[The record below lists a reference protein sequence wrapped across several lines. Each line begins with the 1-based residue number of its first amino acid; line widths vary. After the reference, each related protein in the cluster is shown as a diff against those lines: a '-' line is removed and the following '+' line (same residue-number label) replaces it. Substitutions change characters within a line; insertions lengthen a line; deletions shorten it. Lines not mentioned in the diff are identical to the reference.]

1 MSDTP
6 IQTQT
11 SNSQL
16 EALRGKVTTDQA
28 EEIIQRAKN
37 IRHKTS
43 KIKRR
48 CSGPI
53 RTRPS
58 PNDYQEL
65 QRDIV
70 NIISMLN
77 QLLNEYGE
85 DAKVNVPEIEDDLK
99 ARRQQLS
106 QRIDE
111 IRNADQG
118 SPRAIPILLQEH
130 FNFVDE
136 IIIPLLNQLVSDV
149 QKHERQQI
157 VSRLGSVTGLADDGD
172 DDDDVFGSDS
182 GDDFGGNDFGNRD
195 DQLDLDAEV
204 P

>member
-195 DQLDLDAEV
+195 DELDLDAEV